1 MGGGGL
7 STYGIR
13 GGVAHL
19 PRKRLGELLVEAGV
33 IDAAQLRGV
42 LAHQRRRGGRLGQC
56 LIALRLATEDQVM
69 RALSSRLDCPV
80 AAVSALRPGPD
91 LAVAMDLVPFDFAMR
106 HKILP
111 VAVDSTCLTVAMA
124 DPTDVVAVDELSFR
138 VGRRVRVTIAAES
151 EIGRALQRLYRGE
164 APAPRGVAAA
174 PVAPEKAAADPQAA
188 RRDALLEALTRVA
201 RGEEAALF
209 DRGSLV
215 AALVRLLVR
224 KGVVKGG
231 ELLTEISGS

>member
-1 MGGGGL
+1 M

-13 GGVAHL
+13 NGSAHL

-42 LAHQRRRGGRLGQC
+42 LAHQRRSGGRLGQC
-56 LIALRLATEDQVM
+56 LVALRLATEDQVV

-80 AAVSALRPGPD
+80 AMVSALRPGPD
-91 LAVAMDLVPFDFAMR
+91 LAVALDLVPVDFAMR
-106 HKILP
+106 RKILP
-111 VAVDSTCLTVAMA
+111 IAVDSTCLTVAMA

-151 EIGRALQRLYRGE
+151 EITRALHRLYGGE
-164 APAPRGVAAA
+164 TAAPRGVSAA
-174 PVAPEKAAADPQAA
+174 PVAPGKAAVDPHAA
-188 RRDALLEALTRVA
+188 RRDALLEALARVA
-201 RGEEAALF
+201 RGEESALF
-209 DRGSLV
+209 DRGSLM

-231 ELLTEISGS
+231 ELLTEISSS